1 MGLYGVMTTSVSG
14 MSVQSDR
21 MGTVADNIAN
31 INTAGYKAASTEFAT
46 LIAEGSVAE
55 YVPGSVSTIARR
67 MVSQQG
73 DFTYT
78 KSPTDLAVSGNGFFM
93 VQSDAGTPFLTR
105 AGNFVPDQNGNL
117 VNAAGFKLLGYN
129 LLDGSSSSVV
139 NSAAGLQV
147 VSTSG
152 LGMKATPS
160 TSGKFG
166 VNLPADASITPA
178 ANLPAANAATAAY
191 AGKTSIVTYDNL
203 GHQVTLDVY
212 SAKTADNTWQIT
224 VYNAAG
230 ASASGGFP
238 YAAGPPSSQLATTS
252 VTFDSTTGTLTT
264 TSPQSLTVN
273 IPNGSA
279 FSLDISKMTQ
289 LAANYA
295 PQTGSNAPSANG
307 SPPTAVDRLEIS
319 NEGIVTAVYADGSR
333 VDAFKIPLA
342 TVASP
347 DNLTAISGNVYATN
361 KSSGDLQLGT
371 ANEAG
376 RGKVISGAL
385 ESSTVDLASELTTMV
400 QAQRNYTANSK
411 VFQTGT
417 ELLDV
422 LVNLVR

>member
-31 INTAGYKAASTEFAT
+31 INTSGYKSASTEFAT

-55 YVPGSVSTIARR
+55 YVPGSVSTIPRR
-67 MVSQQG
+67 AVSQQG

-93 VQSDAGTPFLTR
+93 VASDAGTPFLTR
-105 AGNFVPDQNGNL
+105 AGNFVPDSSGNL

-160 TSGKFG
+160 SLGTFG
-166 VNLPADASITPA
+166 VNLPADAAITA
-178 ANLPAANAATAAY
+178 AGNLPSANASTADY
-191 AGKTSIVTYDNL
+191 AGKTSLVTYDNL
-203 GHQVTLDVY
+203 GHQVTLDIY
-212 SAKTADNTWQIT
+212 SAKTAANAWQIS
-224 VYNAAG
+224 VYNAAD
-230 ASASGGFP
+230 ATNGGFP
-238 YAAGPPSSQLATTS
+238 YSSAALATS
-252 VTFDSTTGTLTT
+252 ALTFDPTNGALATGGP
-264 TSPQSLTVN
+264 SVSLN
-273 IPNGSA
+273 IPNGAA

-289 LAANYA
+289 LAASYS
-295 PQTGSNAPSANG
+295 PQTGANAPGANG
-307 SPPTAVDRLEIS
+307 SPPTAVDRLEVS

-333 VDAFKIPLA
+333 VDAYKIPLA

-361 KSSGDLQLGT
+361 KKSGDLQLGT
-371 ANEAG
+371 ANDSG
-376 RGKVISGAL
+376 RGKIISGAL
-385 ESSTVDLASELTTMV
+385 ESSTVDLASELTSMV

>member
-31 INTAGYKAASTEFAT
+31 INTTGYKASSTEFAT

-67 MVSQQG
+67 MISQQG

-93 VQSDAGTPFLTR
+93 VQSDSGTPYLTR
-105 AGNFVPDQNGNL
+105 SGNFVPDEDGNL
-117 VNAAGFKLLGYN
+117 VNAAGFQLLGYN

-166 VNLPADASITPA
+166 VNLPADA
-178 ANLPAANAATAAY
+178 ATTDAPN
-191 AGKTSIVTYDNL
+191 KTSITAYDNL

-212 SAKTADNTWQIT
+212 SSKTADNTWQVS

-230 ASASGGFP
+230 ATNGGFP
-238 YAAGPPSSQLATTS
+238 YAAGSEMSMTPSVPPTTPPSMMPGSTTL
-252 VTFDSTTGTLTT
+252 TFDPTTGALA
-264 TSPQSLTVN
+264 SGGPAITVN
-273 IPNGSA
+273 IPNGDST
-279 FSLDISKMTQ
+279 FSLDVSHMTQ
-289 LAANYA
+289 LAAGYS
-295 PQTGSNAPSANG
+295 PQTGANAPGANG
-307 SPPTAVDRLEIS
+307 SPPAAVDRLEIG
-319 NEGIVTAVYADGSR
+319 NDGTVTAVYADGSR
-333 VDAFKIPLA
+333 VDAFRIPLA

-361 KSSGDLQLGT
+361 KDSGDLQLGT
-371 ANEAG
+371 ANDAG
-376 RGKVISGAL
+376 RGKIISGAL
-385 ESSTVDLASELTTMV
+385 ESSTVDLASELTSMV

>member
-31 INTAGYKAASTEFAT
+31 INTTGYKAASTEFAT
-46 LIAEGSVAE
+46 LIAEGSVAN

-67 MVSQQG
+67 AISAQG

-93 VQSDAGTPFLTR
+93 VESASGTPYLTR
-105 AGNFVPDQNGNL
+105 AGSFIPDSTGDL

-129 LLDGSSSSVV
+129 LLDGSSSSVI

-147 VSTSG
+147 VSTAG

-160 TSGKFG
+160 TSGTFD
-166 VNLPADASITPA
+166 VNLPADNAVTVA
-178 ANLPAANAATAAY
+178 ANLPSANAATAEY

-203 GHQVTLDVY
+203 GHQVTLDIY
-212 SAKTADNTWQIT
+212 STKTAANTWEVT
-224 VYNAAG
+224 VYNANG
-230 ASASGGFP
+230 SSASGGFP
-238 YAAGPPSSQLATTS
+238 YAAGSQLTTATM
-252 VTFDSTTGTLTT
+252 TFDPATGKL
-264 TSPQSLTVN
+264 TSPTPAALSVN
-273 IPNGSA
+273 IPNGA
-279 FSLDISKMTQ
+279 TMTLDISKMTQ
-289 LAANYA
+289 LAAAYT
-295 PQTGSNAPSANG
+295 PQNASANG

-319 NEGIVTAVYADGSR
+319 NDGIVTAVYADGSR

-347 DNLTAISGNVYATN
+347 DNLTAISGNVFATN
-361 KSSGDLQLGT
+361 KSSGDLQLGS
-371 ANEAG
+371 ANSG
-376 RGKVISGAL
+376 GFGKVISGAL
-385 ESSTVDLASELTTMV
+385 ENTTVDLASELTTMV
-400 QAQRNYTANSK
+400 QAQRNYSANSK

>member
-31 INTAGYKAASTEFAT
+31 INTVGYKASSTEFAT

-67 MVSQQG
+67 LISQQG

-93 VQSDAGTPFLTR
+93 VQSDAGTPYLTR
-105 AGNFVPDQNGNL
+105 SGNFVADANGDL

-166 VNLPADASITPA
+166 VNLPSDAAVTAA

-224 VYNAAG
+224 VYDAAG

-238 YAAGPPSSQLATTS
+238 YAAGSQLATTS
-252 VTFDSTTGTLTT
+252 VTFDGTTGALTT
-264 TSPQSLTVN
+264 TSPQSLSFN

-289 LAANYA
+289 LAANYS

-307 SPPTAVDRLEIS
+307 SPPSAVDRLEIS

-347 DNLTAISGNVYATN
+347 DNLTAISGNVFATN
-361 KSSGDLQLGT
+361 KNSGDLQLGN
-371 ANEAG
+371 ANESG
-376 RGKVISGAL
+376 RGKIISGAL
-385 ESSTVDLASELTTMV
+385 ESSTADLASELTNMV

-411 VFQTGT
+411 VFQTGA

>member
-31 INTAGYKAASTEFAT
+31 INTTGYKAASTEFAT

-55 YVPGSVSTIARR
+55 YVPGSVSTVARR
-67 MVSQQG
+67 AVSQQG

-78 KSPTDLAVSGNGFFM
+78 KSATDLAVSGNGFFM
-93 VQSDAGTPFLTR
+93 VQSSDGTPYLTR
-105 AGNFVPDQNGNL
+105 AGNFVPDSNGDL
-117 VNAAGFKLLGYN
+117 VNAAGFQLLGYN
-129 LLDGSSSSVV
+129 LLDGSSSSVI

-147 VSTSG
+147 VSSSS
-152 LGMKATPS
+152 LGMKATAS
-160 TSGKFG
+160 TSGSFSAI
-166 VNLPADASITPA
+166 LPSDAAITAPTD
-178 ANLPAANAATAAY
+178 LPSANASTAAY
-191 AGKTSIVTYDNL
+191 GGKTSIVAYDNL

-212 SAKTADNTWQIT
+212 SAKTANNTWDVT

-238 YAAGPPSSQLATTS
+238 YAAGSQLTTATLN
-252 VTFDSTTGTLTT
+252 FDPTTGALTSA
-264 TSPQSLTVN
+264 SPQALSLA
-273 IPNGSA
+273 IPNGA
-279 FSLDISKMTQ
+279 NLSLDISKMTQ
-289 LAANYA
+289 LASAYT
-295 PQTGSNAPSANG
+295 PEQGTANG

-319 NEGIVTAVYADGSR
+319 KDGTVTAVYKDGSR
-333 VDAFKIPLA
+333 VDAFRIPLA

-347 DNLTAISGNVYATN
+347 DNLTAISGNVYSTN
-361 KSSGDLQLGT
+361 KESGDLQLGT
-371 ANEAG
+371 ASSG
-376 RGKVISGAL
+376 GLGSVISGAL

>member
-31 INTAGYKAASTEFAT
+31 INTTGYKTASTEFAT

-55 YVPGSVSTIARR
+55 YVPGSVSTIPRR
-67 MVSQQG
+67 AVAQQG
-73 DFTYT
+73 DFNYT
-78 KSPTDLAVSGNGFFM
+78 KSSTDLAVSGNGFFM
-93 VQSDAGTPFLTR
+93 VESADGTPFLTR
-105 AGNFVPDQNGNL
+105 AGNFVPDSNGDL

-129 LLDGSSSSVV
+129 LLDGSSSSVI

-147 VSTSG
+147 VSSSS

-160 TSGKFG
+160 TSGTF
-166 VNLPADASITPA
+166 NAILPADAAVTA
-178 ANLPAANAATAAY
+178 VADLPSANASTAEY
-191 AGKTSIVTYDNL
+191 AGKTSIVAYDNL

-212 SAKTADNTWQIT
+212 SAKTAANTWEVT
-224 VYNAAG
+224 VYNADG
-230 ASASGGFP
+230 ASSSGGFP
-238 YAAGPPSSQLATTS
+238 YAAGSQLTTATLN
-252 VTFDSTTGTLTT
+252 FDSTTGALTPA
-264 TSPQSLTVN
+264 SPQSLSVN
-273 IPNGSA
+273 IPNGA
-279 FSLDISKMTQ
+279 TLNFDISKMTQ
-289 LAANYA
+289 LASAYT
-295 PQTGSNAPSANG
+295 PQAGTANG

-319 NEGIVTAVYADGSR
+319 KDGTVTAVYKDGSR
-333 VDAFKIPLA
+333 VDAFRIPLA
-342 TVASP
+342 KVASP

-361 KSSGDLQLGT
+361 KESGDLQLGT
-371 ANEAG
+371 ANGGGLGAI
-376 RGKVISGAL
+376 ISGAL

>member
-1 MGLYGVMTTSVSG
+1 
-14 MSVQSDR
+14 

-31 INTAGYKAASTEFAT
+31 INTTGYKAASTEFAT

-67 MVSQQG
+67 MISQQG

-93 VQSDAGTPFLTR
+93 VQSDAGTPYLTR
-105 AGNFVPDQNGNL
+105 SGNFVPDQNGDL

-160 TSGKFG
+160 TSGTFG
-166 VNLPADASITPA
+166 VNLPADAA
-178 ANLPAANAATAAY
+178 ASTSLPSANAAGADY

-212 SAKTADNTWQIT
+212 SAKLATPANTWEVT

-230 ASASGGFP
+230 ATNGGFP
-238 YAAGPPSSQLATTS
+238 YSAGSQLSTTN
-252 VTFDSTTGTLTT
+252 VTFDGSTGAVTPATPPKTI
-264 TSPQSLTVN
+264 SFN
-273 IPNGSA
+273 IPNGAS
-279 FSLDISKMTQ
+279 FSLDLSKMTQ
-289 LAANYA
+289 LAANYS
-295 PQTGSNAPSANG
+295 PQTGAYAPSANG

-319 NEGIVTAVYADGSR
+319 EEGIVTAVYADGSR

-361 KSSGDLQLGT
+361 KNSGDLQLGQ
-371 ANEAG
+371 ANDAG
-376 RGKVISGAL
+376 RGKIISGAL

>member
-31 INTAGYKAASTEFAT
+31 INTTGYKAASTEFAT

-55 YVPGSVSTIARR
+55 YVPGSVSTIPRR
-67 MVSQQG
+67 SVSQQG

-78 KSPTDLAVSGNGFFM
+78 KSATDLAVSGNGFFM
-93 VQSDAGTPFLTR
+93 VESADGTPYLTR
-105 AGNFVPDQNGNL
+105 AGNFVPDANGDL

-129 LLDGSSSSVV
+129 LLDGSSSSVM

-147 VSTSG
+147 VSSAS
-152 LGMKATPS
+152 LGMKATAS
-160 TSGKFG
+160 TSGVF
-166 VNLPADASITPA
+166 NAILPADADV
-178 ANLPAANAATAAY
+178 TAAADLPSANGASAEY
-191 AGKTSIVTYDNL
+191 AGKTSIVAYDNL

-212 SAKTADNTWQIT
+212 SAKTADNTWEVT
-224 VYNAAG
+224 VYNADG

-238 YAAGPPSSQLATTS
+238 YAAGSQLTTATL
-252 VTFDSTTGTLTT
+252 TFDPTNGNLTS
-264 TSPQSLTVN
+264 TSPQSLSVA
-273 IPNGSA
+273 IPNGA
-279 FSLDISKMTQ
+279 TVSLDISKMTQ
-289 LAANYA
+289 LASDYT
-295 PQTGSNAPSANG
+295 PQEGSANG

-319 NEGIVTAVYADGSR
+319 KDGTVTAVYKDGSR

-342 TVASP
+342 KVASP

-361 KSSGDLQLGT
+361 KESGDLQLGT
-371 ANEAG
+371 ANSGGLGA
-376 RGKVISGAL
+376 VISGAL

>member
-31 INTAGYKAASTEFAT
+31 INTTGYKAASTEFAT

-67 MVSQQG
+67 SVSQQG

-93 VQSDAGTPFLTR
+93 VESDAGTPYLTR
-105 AGNFVPDQNGNL
+105 AGNFVPDSNGDL
-117 VNAAGFKLLGYN
+117 VNAAGFKLMGYN

-160 TSGKFG
+160 TSGTFG
-166 VNLPADASITPA
+166 VNLPADATV
-178 ANLPAANAATAAY
+178 AATLPSANTAASTFS
-191 AGKTSIVTYDNL
+191 GKTSLVTYDNL

-212 SAKTADNTWQIT
+212 SAKTADNTWEVT
-224 VYNAAG
+224 VYNAAD

-238 YAAGPPSSQLATTS
+238 YTAGPLSTATLA
-252 VTFDSTTGTLTT
+252 FDGTTGALTSA
-264 TSPQSLTVN
+264 SPQSISVN
-273 IPNGSA
+273 IPNGAA
-279 FSLDISKMTQ
+279 FSLDVSKMTQ
-289 LAANYA
+289 LAADYS
-295 PQTGSNAPSANG
+295 PQTGANAPSANG
-307 SPPTAVDRLEIS
+307 SPPTAVDRLEIG
-319 NEGIVTAVYADGSR
+319 NDGTVTAVYADGSR
-333 VDAFKIPLA
+333 VDAFRIPLA

-347 DNLTAISGNVYATN
+347 DNLTAVSGNVYATN
-361 KSSGDLQLGT
+361 KDSGDLQLGT
-371 ANEAG
+371 ANDAG

-400 QAQRNYTANSK
+400 EAQRNYTANSK

>member
-31 INTAGYKAASTEFAT
+31 INTTGYKAASTEFAT

-67 MVSQQG
+67 LISQQG

-93 VQSDAGTPFLTR
+93 VQSDAGTPYLTR
-105 AGNFVPDQNGNL
+105 SGNFVADSNGDL

-166 VNLPADASITPA
+166 VNLPADATATVA
-178 ANLPAANAATAAY
+178 ANLPSANAATAEY

-203 GHQVTLDVY
+203 GHQVTLDIY
-212 SAKTADNTWQIT
+212 SAKTADNTWEVT
-224 VYNAAG
+224 VYNAAD
-230 ASASGGFP
+230 ATNGGFP
-238 YAAGPPSSQLATTS
+238 YTAAALSTQT
-252 VTFDSTTGTLTT
+252 VTFDPTTGAVASGGPTMTL
-264 TSPQSLTVN
+264 N
-273 IPNGSA
+273 IPNGAA

-289 LAANYA
+289 LAAGYT
-295 PQTGSNAPSANG
+295 PQTGANAPSANG

-319 NEGIVTAVYADGSR
+319 TEGIVTAVYADGSR

-361 KSSGDLQLGT
+361 KASGDLQLGT
-371 ANEAG
+371 ANEGG
-376 RGKVISGAL
+376 RGKIISAAL

-417 ELLDV
+417 QLLDV

>member
-31 INTAGYKAASTEFAT
+31 INTTGYKGASTEFAT

-105 AGNFVPDQNGNL
+105 AGNFVPDQNGDL

-160 TSGKFG
+160 TSGTFG
-166 VNLPADASITPA
+166 VNLPADAAITAA
-178 ANLPAANAATAAY
+178 ANLPGANAATAEY

-203 GHQVTLDVY
+203 GHQITLDVY
-212 SAKTADNTWQIT
+212 SAKTANNTWQIS

-230 ASASGGFP
+230 ATNGGFP
-238 YAAGPPSSQLATTS
+238 YAAGAQLATTTA
-252 VTFDSTTGTLTT
+252 TFDGTTGALSS
-264 TSPQSLTVN
+264 TSPQSISVN

-279 FSLDISKMTQ
+279 FTLDISKMTQ
-289 LAANYA
+289 LAANYS
-295 PQTGSNAPSANG
+295 PQTGANAPSANG

-347 DNLTAISGNVYATN
+347 DNLTAISGNVFATN
-361 KSSGDLQLGT
+361 KESGDLQLGT
-371 ANEAG
+371 ANESG
-376 RGKVISGAL
+376 RGKIISGAL

>member
-31 INTAGYKAASTEFAT
+31 INTTGYKGASTEFAT

-105 AGNFVPDQNGNL
+105 AGNFVPDQNGDL

-160 TSGKFG
+160 TSGTFG
-166 VNLPADASITPA
+166 VNLPADAPITAA
-178 ANLPAANAATAAY
+178 ANLPGANAATAEY

-203 GHQVTLDVY
+203 GHQITLDVY
-212 SAKTADNTWQIT
+212 SAKTADNTWQIS

-230 ASASGGFP
+230 ATNGGFP
-238 YAAGPPSSQLATTS
+238 YAAGSQLATTTA
-252 VTFDSTTGTLTT
+252 TFDGTTGALSS
-264 TSPQSLTVN
+264 TSPQAISLN

-279 FSLDISKMTQ
+279 FTLDISKMTQ
-289 LAANYA
+289 LAANYS
-295 PQTGSNAPSANG
+295 PQTGANAPSANG

-347 DNLTAISGNVYATN
+347 DNLTAISGNVFATN
-361 KSSGDLQLGT
+361 KESGDLQLGT
-371 ANEAG
+371 ANESG
-376 RGKVISGAL
+376 RGKIISGAL

>member
-31 INTAGYKAASTEFAT
+31 VNTTGYKAASTEFAT
-46 LIAEGSVAE
+46 LIAQGSVAQ

-67 MVSQQG
+67 AISQQG

-78 KSPTDLAVSGNGFFM
+78 KSPTDLAVSGEGFFM
-93 VQSDAGTPFLTR
+93 VQSAEGTPYLTR
-105 AGNFVPDQNGNL
+105 AGSFVPDASGDL

-129 LLDGSSSSVV
+129 LLDGSSSSVI

-147 VSTSG
+147 VSTAG

-160 TSGKFG
+160 TTGTFD
-166 VNLPADASITPA
+166 VNLPADAAITAA
-178 ANLPAANAATAAY
+178 ANLPSANAATAAF
-191 AGKTSIVTYDNL
+191 AGKTSIVTYDNI

-212 SAKTADNTWQIT
+212 SAKTADNAWEFT
-224 VYNAAG
+224 VYNADG

-238 YAAGPPSSQLATTS
+238 YAAGSQLTTAAL
-252 VTFDSTTGTLTT
+252 TFDSTTGQL
-264 TSPQSLTVN
+264 TSPTPAALSIA
-273 IPNGSA
+273 IPNGA
-279 FSLDISKMTQ
+279 TLTLDISKTTQ
-289 LAANYA
+289 LAAAYT
-295 PQTGSNAPSANG
+295 PQNASANG

-319 NEGIVTAVYADGSR
+319 TEGIVTAVYADGSR
-333 VDAFKIPLA
+333 VDAFKIPLGK
-342 TVASP
+342 VASP
-347 DNLTAISGNVYATN
+347 DNLTAISGNVFATN
-361 KSSGDLQLGT
+361 NNSGDLQLGT
-371 ANEAG
+371 ANSG
-376 RGKVISGAL
+376 GFGQVVSGAL
-385 ESSTVDLASELTTMV
+385 ENATVDLASELTTMV